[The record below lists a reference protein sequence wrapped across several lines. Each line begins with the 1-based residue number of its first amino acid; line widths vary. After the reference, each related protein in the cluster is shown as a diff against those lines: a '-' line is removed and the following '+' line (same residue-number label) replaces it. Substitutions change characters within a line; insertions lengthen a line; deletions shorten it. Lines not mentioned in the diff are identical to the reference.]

1 MKLPFDQIEAKLQAL
16 VERRLTLFKRVEPQH
31 QLIHALAE
39 ALNAVDNC
47 QNAPELFTI
56 HLHPEGAA
64 YWQSHPEALAELGRA
79 LQATSQGT
87 QCLLVTAPLIRVLA
101 DPTLAPGEVRVET
114 GQRQVSSSET
124 AVLRIPADEL
134 PPPPQPSPRKAYLIL
149 PGDQVYWLALPV
161 VNIGRR
167 GDNQLVLSDLQIS
180 RNHAQVRLVHGQFII
195 FDLDSTSGTF
205 VNGNPVREH
214 ALRPGDVI
222 TLGSIAL
229 IYGEDVPDTPT
240 AGNQTA
246 AMIDK

>member
-1 MKLPFDQIEAKLQAL
+1 
-16 VERRLTLFKRVEPQH
+16 
-31 QLIHALAE
+31 
-39 ALNAVDNC
+39 
-47 QNAPELFTI
+47 
-56 HLHPEGAA
+56 
-64 YWQSHPEALAELGRA
+64 
-79 LQATSQGT
+79 
-87 QCLLVTAPLIRVLA
+87 
-101 DPTLAPGEVRVET
+101 
-114 GQRQVSSSET
+114 
-124 AVLRIPADEL
+124 VLRIPTDEL
-134 PPPPQPSPRKAYLIL
+134 PPPTQPSPRKAYLIL
-149 PGDQVYWLALPV
+149 PGDQVYWLVLSV

-180 RNHAQVRLVHGQFII
+180 RNHAQVRLVHGQFVI